1 VLRLFTPA
9 RLAVAGLIV
18 AAAAFAVWVFP
29 TDSYVFLPN
38 EAHPV
43 APLVEVAG
51 GQDPKDGGGIYFVD
65 VLVRK
70 ATVLERVWP
79 GSREGATVVPADQVK
94 PPGVSESERRREELQ
109 EMKTSQQVAAAVA
122 LRELGYKVIARP
134 IGARIEFVDPEAPAG
149 GKLLPG
155 DIVTAIDG
163 EAVSGPSALRR
174 AIAAAGTSREL
185 ALTFKRGSKPL
196 ESKVRPER
204 GPEGRPLIGVI
215 VSQAAMIKLPLDVE
229 IDTGNVGG
237 PSAGLAFALD
247 VLEEMGKDVDHGNR
261 VAVTGAIDLDG
272 HVGEIGGVKQK
283 TIGVERAG
291 IKVFLVP
298 AGDNAREA
306 RKYARNV
313 RIIPVTTFQQALQKL
328 ATLPPAAQ
336 N

>member
-1 VLRLFTPA
+1 MSRLFSPA

-29 TDSYVFLPN
+29 TDSYIFLPN

-43 APLVEVAG
+43 APLVEVKG
-51 GQDPKDGGGIYFVD
+51 GKDPKDGGIYFVD

-70 ATVLERVWP
+70 ATLLERVWP

-94 PPGVSESERRREELQ
+94 PPGVSDSERRREELQ
-109 EMKTSQQVAAAVA
+109 EMKMSQQVAAAVA
-122 LRELGYKVIARP
+122 LRSLGYKVVATP
-134 IGARIEFVDPEAPAG
+134 IGARIEFADPEAPAG
-149 GKLLPG
+149 GKLNPG
-155 DIVTAIDG
+155 DVVTAVDG
-163 EAVSGPSALRR
+163 KTIHGPSGLRG
-174 AIAAAGTSREL
+174 AIAAAGTSRDL
-185 ALTFKRGSKPL
+185 QLTVKRGSKTL
-196 ESKVRPER
+196 EATMRPER
-204 GPEGRPLIGVI
+204 GPDGRPVIGVI
-215 VSQAAMIKLPLDVE
+215 VSQAASIKLPFAVK

-247 VLEEMGKDVDHGNR
+247 VLEEMGKDVDHGNK
-261 VAVTGAIDLDG
+261 VAVTGAIELDG
-272 HVGEIGGVKQK
+272 RVGEIGGVKQK

-313 RIIPVTTFQQALQKL
+313 RIIPVRTFQQALREL
-328 ATLPPAAQ
+328 ATLQPAA
-336 N
+336 

>member
-1 VLRLFTPA
+1 MSRLFSPA

-29 TDSYVFLPN
+29 TDSYIFLPN

-43 APLVEVAG
+43 APLVEVQG
-51 GQDPKDGGGIYFVD
+51 GKDQRDGGGIYFVD

-70 ATVLERVWP
+70 ATALERLWP
-79 GSREGATVVPADQVK
+79 GSREGATVVPADQVR
-94 PPGVSESERRREELQ
+94 PPGVSDSERRREELQ

-122 LRELGYKVIARP
+122 LRELGYKVVATP
-134 IGARIEFVDPEAPAG
+134 IGARIEFADPEAPAG
-149 GKLLPG
+149 GKLQPG
-155 DIVTAIDG
+155 DVVTEVDGKKINGPDGLRAAI
-163 EAVSGPSALRR
+163 R
-174 AIAAAGTSREL
+174 AAGTSRDLQL
-185 ALTFKRGSKPL
+185 AVKRGQTTFQTT
-196 ESKVRPER
+196 VRPER
-204 GPEGRPLIGVI
+204 GPDGRPVIGVI
-215 VSQAAMIKLPLDVE
+215 VSQAASIKLPLKVN

-247 VLEEMGKDVDHGNR
+247 VLEELGKDVDHGNR

-272 HVGEIGGVKQK
+272 RVGEIGGVKQK

-313 RIIPVTTFQQALQKL
+313 RIIPVRTFQQALREL
-328 ATLPPAAQ
+328 ATLQPAA
-336 N
+336 